1 MKNNKIYLSVFFIFL
16 FNIIG
21 AVALCFP
28 ALRETI
34 LKLTPLNLLL
44 VLGMFLY
51 ANNDFSLSFL
61 KTILVVFIIG
71 YFIEVLGVRFKFIFG
86 EYYYGETLGLKIL
99 KTPLIMGV
107 NWLTLSV
114 STFGIA
120 AYIFKPKILIVIAAS
135 VLMVLTDML
144 IEPISASL
152 DFWHWKNSVIPS
164 QNYIAWFLFSLIIH
178 SIILKFDA
186 KPNPFLCFALLG
198 SQILFFIIQFIN
210 YGIV

>member
-28 ALRETI
+28 SLREVV

-44 VLGMFLY
+44 ILGMFLY

-86 EYYYGETLGLKIL
+86 EYYYGETLGLNDIKH
-99 KTPLIMGV
+99 P
-107 NWLTLSV
+107 
-114 STFGIA
+114 
-120 AYIFKPKILIVIAAS
+120 
-135 VLMVLTDML
+135 
-144 IEPISASL
+144 
-152 DFWHWKNSVIPS
+152 
-164 QNYIAWFLFSLIIH
+164 
-178 SIILKFDA
+178 
-186 KPNPFLCFALLG
+186 
-198 SQILFFIIQFIN
+198 IN
-210 YGIV
+210 YGGKLADTFCFNIWNCGIYF

>member
-1 MKNNKIYLSVFFIFL
+1 MKTNKIYLSVFFIFL

-28 ALRETI
+28 ALREVV
-34 LKLTPLNLLL
+34 LKLTPLNLL
-44 VLGMFLY
+44 VIFMIFFY

-86 EYYYGETLGLKIL
+86 EYFYGETLGLKIL
-99 KTPLIMGV
+99 NTPLIMGV
-107 NWLTLSV
+107 NWLSLSL

-120 AYIFKPKILIVIAAS
+120 AYIFKPKLLIVVAAS

-144 IEPISASL
+144 IEPLSASL
-152 DFWHWKNSVIPS
+152 DFWYWKNSVIPT
-164 QNYIAWFLFSLIIH
+164 QNYIAWFLVSLIIH
-178 SIILKFDA
+178 SIILKSNI
-186 KPNPFLCFALLG
+186 KLNSVLCFALLG
-198 SQILFFIIQFIN
+198 SQILFFTIQFIN
-210 YGIV
+210 YGII

>member
-1 MKNNKIYLSVFFIFL
+1 MKSNKIYLSVFFIFL

-28 ALRETI
+28 SLREVI

-44 VLGMFLY
+44 ILGMFLY

-71 YFIEVLGVRFKFIFG
+71 YFIEALGVRFKFIFG

-99 KTPLIMGV
+99 NTPLIMGV

-120 AYIFKPKILIVIAAS
+120 AYIFKPKILIVVAAS

-144 IEPISASL
+144 IEPISARL
-152 DFWHWKNSVIPS
+152 DFWHWKNSVIPT
-164 QNYIAWFLFSLIIH
+164 QNYIAWFLFSLIIQ

-186 KPNPFLCFALLG
+186 KPKPFLCFALLG

>member
-21 AVALCFP
+21 ATALSFP
-28 ALRETI
+28 ALREAI

-44 VLGMFLY
+44 IFMIFFY

-61 KTILVVFIIG
+61 KTILLVFIIG

-86 EYYYGETLGLKIL
+86 EYFYGETLGLKIL
-99 KTPLIMGV
+99 NTPIIMGI
-107 NWLTLSV
+107 NWLSLSL

-120 AYIFKPKILIVIAAS
+120 AYVFKPKLLIVLAAS

-144 IEPISASL
+144 IEPLSASL
-152 DFWHWKNSVIPS
+152 DFWYWKNSVIPT
-164 QNYIAWFLFSLIIH
+164 QNYIAWFLVSLIIH
-178 SIILKFDA
+178 SIILKSDI
-186 KPNPFLCFALLG
+186 KLNPVLCFALLG

-210 YGIV
+210 YGII

>member
-1 MKNNKIYLSVFFIFL
+1 MENNKIYLSVFFIFL

-28 ALRETI
+28 VLRETI

-44 VLGMFLY
+44 ILGMFLY

-99 KTPLIMGV
+99 NTPLIMGV

-152 DFWHWKNSVIPS
+152 DLALEKQCDSNSKLYCLVLI
-164 QNYIAWFLFSLIIH
+164 FLNNTFYNFKI
-178 SIILKFDA
+178 
-186 KPNPFLCFALLG
+186 
-198 SQILFFIIQFIN
+198 
-210 YGIV
+210 